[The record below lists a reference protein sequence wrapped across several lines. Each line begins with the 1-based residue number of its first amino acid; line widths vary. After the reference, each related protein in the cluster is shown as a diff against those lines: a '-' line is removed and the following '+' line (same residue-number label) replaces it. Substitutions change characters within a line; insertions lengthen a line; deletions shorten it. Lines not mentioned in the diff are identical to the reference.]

1 MGEVVVIA
9 HATTTFRQV
18 PRSDLHLDRVHVLGI
33 ALAVKEDEALDPV
46 NSALL
51 GARGMVF
58 EADAVANMLQ
68 EHFGAGLHGFF
79 NGLTEATAVLYWL
92 ARWPSGRPSRPP
104 HSTFNP
110 NYG

>member
-1 MGEVVVIA
+1 MVVIA

-58 EADAVANMLQ
+58 EADAVANLRL
-68 EHFGAGLHGFF
+68 ELYCH
-79 NGLTEATAVLYWL
+79 LTECV
-92 ARWPSGRPSRPP
+92 SCVQFGHEQS
-104 HSTFNP
+104 
-110 NYG
+110 